1 LALWEEA
8 HSCGLPGACWPSLLA
23 TMVAVE
29 MRRLITELAFWLVNG
44 RFASGYLVAVL
55 ACDWIFNGPKI

>member
-1 LALWEEA
+1 
-8 HSCGLPGACWPSLLA
+8 
-23 TMVAVE
+23 MVAVE